1 MNRRDFLRS
10 AVQGLAGLAGLAVA
24 NNSTATVE
32 QVEADEAL
40 DVGRLSQDV
49 DENGG
54 YLVPPEFQAQILQ
67 MRTKMSENMAMVE
80 DAAILSGAD
89 VSPVPPDIES
99 LHLLEDLE
107 FLTGAGDSQPLG
119 VINNG
124 VVLTGALASDIVLDV
139 DDWGIFL
146 KGGDHKI

>member
-1 MNRRDFLRS
+1 MNTINWL
-10 AVQGLAGLAGLAVA
+10 
-24 NNSTATVE
+24 TAE

-80 DAAILSGAD
+80 DAAIFSGAD
-89 VSPVPPDIES
+89 VSPVPPDIEA
-99 LHLLEDLE
+99 LHLLEDFE

-124 VVLTGALASDIVLDV
+124 VVLTEALASDIVLDV